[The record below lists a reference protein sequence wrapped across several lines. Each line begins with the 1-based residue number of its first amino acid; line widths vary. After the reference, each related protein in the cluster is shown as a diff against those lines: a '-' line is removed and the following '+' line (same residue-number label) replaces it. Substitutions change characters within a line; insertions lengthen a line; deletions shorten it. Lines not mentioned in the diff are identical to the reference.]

1 MTIEHIGSLLQGSAE
16 WHAHRAKHN
25 NASEAGAVMGV
36 NPWAPRNP
44 VELYDL
50 KTGALEVVFNQ
61 AMQHGIDTE
70 DKARQYIE
78 RLFKDDF
85 TPCVKVNGRYSASLD
100 GLSFFGE
107 TGLEIKCPMSLDSKL
122 FGLNTPQDI
131 ADKAPHYWYQLVHQ
145 FMVLKD
151 MKSIVFC
158 VYHADKQNVIVVDR
172 ALAEPYF
179 ERLTQAWETFNEH
192 LDKRERPID
201 EAQDDSEAFETLV
214 AAYRH
219 EKLKLEA
226 QEAALK
232 VAEEAVKAYAKKSGK
247 TALKGFGASVTLVS
261 RQGSVDYSKV
271 PALKG
276 VDLDAYRKKPTS
288 YWMIKL

>member
-1 MTIEHIGSLLQGSAE
+1 MMTEVGSMLQGSEE

-36 NPWAPRNP
+36 NPWSPRNP
-44 VELYDL
+44 LELYDL
-50 KTGALEVVFNQ
+50 KTGALEVTFNQ

-70 DKARQYIE
+70 ATARSYVE
-78 RLFKDDF
+78 HLLREDF
-85 TPCVKVNGRYSASLD
+85 TPCVKTNGRYSASLD

-107 TGLEIKCPMSLDSKL
+107 SGLEIKCPMNLDSKL
-122 FGLNTPQDI
+122 FDITTPQQI
-131 ADKAPHYWYQLVHQ
+131 IDKAPHYWYQLVHQ
-145 FMVLKD
+145 FWVLQD
-151 MKSIVFC
+151 MKRIVFC
-158 VYHADKQNVIVVDR
+158 IYHAEKQNVIIVDR
-172 ALAEPYF
+172 EIAEPYF
-179 ERLTQAWETFNEH
+179 KPLIDAWEAFNER

-201 EAQDDSEAFETLV
+201 EAVDDSQDFEMLV
-214 AAYRH
+214 AAYKH

-232 VAEEAVKAYAKKSGK
+232 VAEEAVKAYAKRSGK
-247 TALKGFGASVTLVS
+247 TALKGFGATVTMVT
-261 RQGSVDYSKV
+261 RQGSVDYAKV
-271 PALKG
+271 PQLKG

>member
-1 MTIEHIGSLLQGSAE
+1 MNIEDVGSLIQGSAE
-16 WHAHRAKHN
+16 WHAHRARHN

-50 KTGALEVVFNQ
+50 KTGTLEVKFNQ
-61 AMQHGIDTE
+61 AMQHGVDTE
-70 DKARQYIE
+70 SEARQYVE
-78 RLFKDDF
+78 NLLKDDF
-85 TPCVKVNGRYSASLD
+85 TPCVRVNGRYSASMD

-107 TGLEIKCPMSLDSKL
+107 TGLEIKCPMNTESKL
-122 FGLNTPQDI
+122 FNIATPQQIIDQ
-131 ADKAPHYWYQLVHQ
+131 APHYWYQLVHQ
-145 FMVLKD
+145 FWVLQD
-151 MKSIVFC
+151 MRRIVFC
-158 VYHADKQNVIVVDR
+158 IYHKDKQNVIIVDR
-172 ALAEPYF
+172 ELVEPF
-179 ERLTQAWETFNEH
+179 FDRLTQAWEAFNER

-201 EAQDDSEAFETLV
+201 EAVDDSQDFEMLV
-214 AAYRH
+214 AAYKH

-247 TALKGFGASVTLVS
+247 TALKGFGATVTMVT
-261 RQGSVDYSKV
+261 RQGSVDYTKI

-276 VDLDAYRKKPTS
+276 VDLEAYRKKPTS

>member
-1 MTIEHIGSLLQGSAE
+1 MTTEHIGSLLQGSDE

-36 NPWAPRNP
+36 NPWAPRNQ

-50 KTGALEVVFNQ
+50 KTGALEVTFNQ

-70 DKARQYIE
+70 AKARAYVE
-78 RLFKDDF
+78 HLLREDF

-107 TGLEIKCPMSLDSKL
+107 SGLEIKCPMNIDSKL
-122 FGLNTPQDI
+122 FDISTPYQI
-131 ADKAPHYWYQLVHQ
+131 VDKAPHYWYQLVHQ
-145 FMVLKD
+145 FLVLKD
-151 MKSIVFC
+151 MKRIVFC
-158 VYHADKQNVIVVDR
+158 IYHADRQNVIIVDR
-172 ALAEPYF
+172 DLAEPYF
-179 ERLTQAWETFNEH
+179 KPLTDAWEAFNER

-201 EAQDDSEAFETLV
+201 EAVDESEDFEMLV
-214 AAYRH
+214 EAYKH

-226 QEAALK
+226 QEAAVK
-232 VAEEAVKAYAKKSGK
+232 VAEEAVKAYAKRSGK
-247 TALKGFGASVTLVS
+247 TALKGFGATVTMVT